1 MLKFR
6 DGKKILPPLG
16 RPLIVVS
23 GRGEMATAIVTVLN
37 KDWRKVLLKNNDEVF
52 WSEPEFP
59 DHVKALIAKKW

>member
-1 MLKFR
+1 
-6 DGKKILPPLG
+6 
-16 RPLIVVS
+16 
-23 GRGEMATAIVTVLN
+23 MATAIVTVLN